1 MVMEESN
8 LNYEKA
14 IERLEEIVK
23 KLESGGLSL
32 EKSLEKFEEGVR
44 LVKYCN
50 KELNKAEKKVE
61 MVIKEGD
68 EFTDVIPFK
77 DETEENK

>member
-1 MVMEESN
+1 MEESN
-8 LNYEKA
+8 LNYEEA
-14 IERLEEIVK
+14 IERLEEIVE

-32 EKSLEKFEEGVR
+32 EKSLDKFEEGVR

>member
-1 MVMEESN
+1 MVMEEDN

-14 IERLEEIVK
+14 IEKLEEIVK

-32 EKSLEKFEEGVR
+32 EKSLAEFEEGVR

-50 KELNKAEKKVE
+50 KELNKAEKKIE
-61 MVIKEGD
+61 MVLKEGE
-68 EFTDVIPFK
+68 EFKETIPFQEWEK
-77 DETEENK
+77 ED